1 MKDVDRE
8 PQEKRDLYN
17 NLVLNQN
24 GRMINNYSS
33 HVANDEKP
41 LQSPKMTTQSN
52 TTESPCLPKIYRYAD
67 VMRNI
72 PALADPLIDGILR
85 KGHKMVISGG
95 SKAGKSFLL
104 IQLCISLSE
113 GIPWLN
119 YKCRKSKVLY
129 VNLELDE
136 ASCYHRIAD
145 VYQALEMEPSHADD
159 LLIWSLRGYNVKL
172 TQIIPELVERLKNEK
187 PDIVVLD
194 PIYKIMEGD
203 ENSAKDMSNFLSE
216 MDVLGREL
224 NASVIYCQHHSKGS
238 QAGKKAMD
246 RMSGSGVFARDA
258 DAVIDLT
265 DCNVNDQTKDEYG
278 DHPYHYLSATL
289 REFESFS
296 NIVTYFDY
304 PCHKLAESAT
314 VVDKKSASEEKIK
327 KIKECYD
334 ALSRQNNQVTID
346 QMAKAT
352 TWSTPTVKKWCE
364 SAGYCIKD
372 KIVFV
377 KGSN

>member
-1 MKDVDRE
+1 MKDVSIE
-8 PQEKRDLYN
+8 PQKSRNLYGN
-17 NLVLNQN
+17 VIPNQN
-24 GRMINNYSS
+24 DGKSNYSP
-33 HVANDEKP
+33 HVVNSEKP
-41 LQSPKMTTQSN
+41 VQSPNMITQN
-52 TTESPCLPKIYRYAD
+52 NIAESLCLPKIYRYAD

-72 PALADPLIDGILR
+72 PPLADPLIDGILR

-187 PDIVVLD
+187 PDVVVLD

-238 QAGKKAMD
+238 QSGKKAMD

-265 DCNVNDQTKDEYG
+265 DCNVNEQTKDEYG

-304 PCHKLAESAT
+304 PCHKLAENAT
-314 VVDKKSASEEKIK
+314 AVDKKSSPEEKIK
-327 KIKECYD
+327 VIRDCYD
-334 ALSRQNNQVTID
+334 ALSKQNRQVTID
-346 QMAKAT
+346 QMAKST
-352 TWSTPTVKKWCE
+352 TWSIPTVKKWCTQ
-364 SAGYCIKD
+364 AGYYIKD
-372 KIVFV
+372 KIIFR
-377 KGSN
+377 KEST